1 LKEVGRF
8 DRDALPAGVMKRLH
22 HPPFDVLVTNVGGEY
37 FAIEDACPHS
47 GQSLCTGR
55 IDGHVVT
62 CPGHG
67 WEIDVRNGEVL
78 TAVGSGRTNPTFT
91 VKVEGGEVVVYS
103 ASSSAR
109 S

>member
-1 LKEVGRF
+1 MKEVGRV
-8 DRDALPAGVMKRLH
+8 ATSELAPGAMKRLH
-22 HPPFDVLVTNVGGEY
+22 HPPYDVLVANVGGAY

-47 GQSLCTGR
+47 GQSLCSGR
-55 IDGHVVT
+55 IDGHVIT

-67 WEIDVRNGEVL
+67 WEIDVRSGDVL
-78 TAVGSGRTNPTFT
+78 TEIGAGRSNPTFE

>member
-1 LKEVGRF
+1 LKEIGRF
-8 DRDALPAGVMKRLH
+8 DRDALPPGAMKRLR
-22 HPPFDVLVTNVGGEY
+22 HPPYDVLVTNVAGDY

-55 IDGHVVT
+55 IEGHVVT
-62 CPGHG
+62 CPGHH
-67 WEIDVRNGEVL
+67 WEIDVRTGAVL
-78 TAVGSGRTNPTFT
+78 TAVGSGRSNPTFS
-91 VKVEGGEVVVYS
+91 VQEEGDEVVVYS